1 MTADNH
7 LSARLLG
14 GLSVLKLQVY
24 SESIVERQGIKTKVG
39 EDALP
44 FVNHAGMFVADG
56 MGGSAGIRVISL
68 HPDCF
73 FPEKLAQRISDYCVP
88 DSCQGIVETDLTSY
102 VKSNFSSLANP
113 EMLTLYQ
120 DPRSSGRLKKS
131 GYIGSHVLGT
141 LMAAILL
148 VLGKK
153 IEDYPYSWWRMVTEM
168 LPDELIADYRD
179 LIQLL
184 EPECGKTCID
194 KIDYYGTTLS
204 AALYREDGNYID
216 VCFWNCGDSRSY
228 VWDQDGFRQAA
239 EDQGRKGGMTSRFS
253 LRNGCQIQISREW
266 KRYKKPC
273 VLYSMT
279 DGVYGCF
286 VGKNGFPSTP
296 LFMEAF
302 LLNVLIRTSSLLE
315 AEKLLT
321 ETFDQYQQLD
331 DSHSMAMV
339 AFGFETYPELQAM
352 ARKRL
357 LKLEEIY
364 DLKNLPNDFFVE
376 DYVKKAT
383 EESGDSVVMNK
394 LQKIKEKQ
402 LSVFDDYLK
411 HHLSE
416 VSKDKFLDV
425 EKNGWI

>member
-1 MTADNH
+1 M
-7 LSARLLG
+7 
-14 GLSVLKLQVY
+14 LKLQVY
-24 SESIVERQGIKTKVG
+24 SESVVEKLGIKTRVG

-44 FVNHAGMFVADG
+44 FVNHVGMFVADG
-56 MGGSAGIRVISL
+56 MGGSAGIRVVSL

-73 FPEKLAQRISDYCVP
+73 LPEKLAQRISNYCVP
-88 DSCQGIVETDLTSY
+88 DRYHGTVEADLTSY
-102 VKSNFSSLANP
+102 VKSNFSSLASP
-113 EMLTLYQ
+113 EMLSLYQ
-120 DPRSSGRLKKS
+120 DSRCSGKLKKS

-141 LMAAILL
+141 LMTAILL
-148 VLGKK
+148 ALEKEIV
-153 IEDYPYSWWRMVTEM
+153 DYPYSWWRMVTET
-168 LPDELIADYRD
+168 LPDELIADYQE

-204 AALYREDGNYID
+204 AALYREDGDYID

-253 LRNGCQIQISREW
+253 LSDGCQIQISREW

-286 VGKNGFPSTP
+286 AGKNGFPSTP
-296 LFMEAF
+296 LFMEVF
-302 LLNVLIRTSSLLE
+302 LLNVLVSASSLLE
-315 AEKLLT
+315 VEKLLT

-331 DSHSMAMV
+331 DSHSMAMA
-339 AFGFETYPELQAM
+339 AFGFDAYSELQAA
-352 ARKRL
+352 ARNRL

-364 DLKNLPNDFFVE
+364 DLKNMPDDFFVE
-376 DYVKKAT
+376 DYVKKT
-383 EESGDSVVMNK
+383 MEESGSPVAMNK

-402 LSVFDDYLK
+402 LLVFDNYLR